1 MLTNATQIAEWV
13 SGTII
18 KGSGSVLIKGVNSIE
33 DAQEGDLI
41 FLRDKKYEPFLS
53 NTCASAVLI
62 ANEPTV
68 PIPDRLT
75 CIIVPDPEVAFLQ
88 VLKHFELPQ
97 PFVNKGIHHTAVIG
111 ENVQLD
117 QNVAIGPYVFIGD
130 NAKIGK
136 NTVIFPHVYI
146 GENCQ
151 IGEDTFIFPN
161 VTIREATIIGSKCI
175 IHSGVCIGTDG
186 FGFVFD
192 GKRWLKVPQIGRVI
206 IGDEV
211 EVGSNTCIDRA
222 TFGETKIGT
231 GTKIDNLVQI
241 GHNVKIGD
249 NCAIAATAGIAGS
262 ATIGNCVCIGAGAG
276 INGHITVGD
285 GAKIGA
291 WSGVTKSVE
300 NAAVVSGFPAVEHS
314 RARRILIA
322 QQYVP
327 ELLKRVK
334 ELETR
339 IQKIENNA
347 I

>member
-1 MLTNATQIAEWV
+1 MQTNAIQIAEWV
-13 SGTII
+13 SGDII
-18 KGSGSVLIKGVNSIE
+18 KGDGSVLIRGVNSIE

-41 FLRDKKYEPFLS
+41 FLRDKRYEPILS
-53 NTCASAVLI
+53 NTHASAVLV
-62 ANEPTV
+62 ADVPTV
-68 PIPDRLT
+68 PIPDSLT
-75 CIIVPDPEVAFLQ
+75 CIMVPDPEIAFLQ

-97 PFVNKGIHHTAVIG
+97 PFINKGIHHTAVIG

-117 QNVAIGPYVFIGD
+117 ENVAVGPYAFIGD
-130 NAKIGK
+130 NTRVGK
-136 NTVIFPHVYI
+136 NTVIFPYVYI

-151 IGEDTFIFPN
+151 IGEDTLVFPN
-161 VTIREATIIGSKCI
+161 VSIREATIIGSKCI

-192 GKRWLKVPQIGRVI
+192 GERWLKVPQIGRVI

-211 EVGSNTCIDRA
+211 EIGSNTCIDRA
-222 TFGETKIGT
+222 TFGETRIGT

-241 GHNVKIGD
+241 GHNVKIGE

-262 ATIGNCVCIGAGAG
+262 ATIGNSVRIGAGAG
-276 INGHITVGD
+276 VNGHITIGD
-285 GAKIGA
+285 GAIIAA

-314 RARRILIA
+314 RAKRILIA